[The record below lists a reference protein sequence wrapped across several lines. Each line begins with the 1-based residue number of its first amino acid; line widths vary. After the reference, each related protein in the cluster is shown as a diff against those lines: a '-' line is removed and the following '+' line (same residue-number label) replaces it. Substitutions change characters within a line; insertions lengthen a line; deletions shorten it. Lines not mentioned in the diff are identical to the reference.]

1 MTLLTTLETSFVRD
15 KRVNIEVLTFYN
27 KGQLHTQPLAK
38 STSMVGPQRY
48 FWMFMEVQ
56 RAFRRPLRQLLVK

>member
-1 MTLLTTLETSFVRD
+1 MTLLKTLET
-15 KRVNIEVLTFYN
+15 TFRGRPIGIILFHI
-27 KGQLHTQPLAK
+27 GQLHTQPLAK

-56 RAFRRPLRQLLVK
+56 RAFRRPLRQLLLK